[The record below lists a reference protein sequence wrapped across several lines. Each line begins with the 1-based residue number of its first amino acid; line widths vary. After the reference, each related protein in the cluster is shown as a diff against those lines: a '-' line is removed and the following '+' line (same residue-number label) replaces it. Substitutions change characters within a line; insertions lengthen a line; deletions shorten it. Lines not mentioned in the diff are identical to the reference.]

1 MYRVGTISMGLRT
14 FLAVIAAGVSIAEAA
29 SASVTLY
36 NDQASFQG
44 AFTGSYTLVNLDAAP
59 FSAFA
64 SGYRLDD
71 AGPAASL
78 LGLGIDSV
86 GLNAQVAAGQDYQT
100 PTARDRLILNGAFFG
115 GEIVFN
121 FTGLVN
127 GVGGWAN
134 NGDGGHVQAYSGLNG
149 TGVLLGSAGFGPG
162 SFGGLIASDAIKSVR
177 FTCEFN
183 FDLACGVYDVQFG
196 NLAGGVPE
204 PATWAMMILGF
215 GAAGLMIR
223 RRKAVIA

>member
-1 MYRVGTISMGLRT
+1 MAGVRG
-14 FLAVIAAGVSIAEAA
+14 FLAVLAASVAIAGGA
-29 SASVTLY
+29 SASVSIY
-36 NDQASFQG
+36 NNQSSFES
-44 AFTGSYTLVNLDAAP
+44 ALNGSYTLVNLDAPP
-59 FSAFA
+59 FGAFA

-78 LGLGIDSV
+78 LALGVDSV
-86 GLNAQVAAGQDYQT
+86 GLNAQVVAGQDFQT

-134 NGDGGHVQAYSGLNG
+134 NGDGGHVKAYSGLNG
-149 TGVLLGSAGFGPG
+149 AGTLLGSAGFGPG
-162 SFGGLIASDAIKSVR
+162 SFGGLISSDAIKSVR

-183 FDLACGVYDVQFG
+183 SDLACGVYDLQFG
-196 NLAGGVPE
+196 SVAGGVPE

-215 GAAGLMIR
+215 GAAGSMIR
-223 RRKAVIA
+223 RRKAVAA